1 MYEDIKA
8 YIQEDILPRYE
19 NYDAAHRR
27 DHIEGVIARSLA
39 LAAHYDVRRE
49 MVYTVAAYHDLGLCE
64 GRELHHISSGRMLTE
79 DTSLRRWFSEE
90 EITTMREAIEDHRAS
105 SSHLPRTIYGLIVAE
120 ADRQIVPEVIVRRT
134 VQYSLA
140 HHPSF
145 GREEHWERC
154 LGHLHEKYYYG
165 GYLKLYIP
173 ESENATRLEE
183 LRKLIARPEELRA
196 LFDRLYD
203 ELTVEKRQTTNEKQ

>member
-8 YIQEDILPRYE
+8 YIQEYILPRYE

-39 LAAHYDVRRE
+39 LATHYDVRRE

>member
-1 MYEDIKA
+1 
-8 YIQEDILPRYE
+8 
-19 NYDAAHRR
+19 
-27 DHIEGVIARSLA
+27 
-39 LAAHYDVRRE
+39 
-49 MVYTVAAYHDLGLCE
+49 
-64 GRELHHISSGRMLTE
+64 MLTE

-183 LRKLIARPEELRA
+183 LRKLIARPEALRA

-203 ELTVEKRQTTNEKQ
+203 ELTVDGRRSTNEKQ